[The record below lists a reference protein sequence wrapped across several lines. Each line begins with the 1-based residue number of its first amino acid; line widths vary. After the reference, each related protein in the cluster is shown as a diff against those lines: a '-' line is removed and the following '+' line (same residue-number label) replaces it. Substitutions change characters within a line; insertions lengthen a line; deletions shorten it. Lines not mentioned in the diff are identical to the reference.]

1 MIAADDYNE
10 TDIIHLGAGRWLAAC
25 RPSCPSATG
34 GGRTMTWEHT
44 LVNEDF
50 PFEDGAFMV
59 TDRPGHGYT
68 LDHAAVDRTC
78 EHSFTLLRHPPYAVG
93 RVTSIR
99 TLRTDWHDNFY
110 RLGHQP
116 VQLYLQETIMAESRS
131 ASPPPEDMHWGISYW
146 REDLQEV
153 KQDLRDFRRE
163 VSQEFA
169 DVRKEMAQQIA
180 DVRRDLRHNLF
191 AMIGVSG
198 VFATIIMAFI
208 EFRFPA
214 G

>member
-1 MIAADDYNE
+1 
-10 TDIIHLGAGRWLAAC
+10 
-25 RPSCPSATG
+25 
-34 GGRTMTWEHT
+34 
-44 LVNEDF
+44 
-50 PFEDGAFMV
+50 
-59 TDRPGHGYT
+59 
-68 LDHAAVDRTC
+68 
-78 EHSFTLLRHPPYAVG
+78 
-93 RVTSIR
+93 
-99 TLRTDWHDNFY
+99 
-110 RLGHQP
+110 
-116 VQLYLQETIMAESRS
+116 MAESRS